1 MIFIDSIFSI
11 ASLKIM
17 AGKTISAYTDTDTAD
32 RIESIAKREDR
43 RKAQIAGTA
52 LKFFSIL
59 PDEARTA
66 WRQIETFGSPADVD
80 HAITEI
86 TRILIDAQYAI
97 AHQQVVQ
104 ELNPEPFGAL
114 DTEDEILAAAVS
126 LTESQ

>member
-1 MIFIDSIFSI
+1 
-11 ASLKIM
+11 M
-17 AGKTISAYTDTDTAD
+17 AGQTISAYTDSDTVD

-66 WRQIETFGSPADVD
+66 WRQLETFGSPEDLENAL
-80 HAITEI
+80 AEI

-97 AHQQVVQ
+97 THQQILQ
-104 ELNPEPFGAL
+104 ELNPEVLEPL
-114 DTEDEILAAAVS
+114 ETEDDILAAAVT
-126 LTESQ
+126 LTE